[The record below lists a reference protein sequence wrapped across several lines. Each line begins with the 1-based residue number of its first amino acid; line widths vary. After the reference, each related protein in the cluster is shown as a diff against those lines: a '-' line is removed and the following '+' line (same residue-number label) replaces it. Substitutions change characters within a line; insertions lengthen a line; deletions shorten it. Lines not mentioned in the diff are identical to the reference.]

1 MGHCM
6 AHPVTNPANDIDVP
20 LLRRQLHLQP

>member
-6 AHPVTNPANDIDVP
+6 AHPVTHQANDMDVP
-20 LLRRQLHLQP
+20 LLRRQLGLQP